1 MSTSP
6 QPNASLTDTQRAG
19 IAALATTLGA
29 PACAAADAA
38 IALGQLPHE
47 QRTGLLQLLEAMDF
61 LGLRHQPPH
70 LRRTLVRIVENTSPD
85 TKAGMDGWRHLT
97 NAP

>member
-1 MSTSP
+1 MSTS
-6 QPNASLTDTQRAG
+6 LTDIQRAG

-29 PACAAADAA
+29 ADDAAAQSAA
-38 IALGQLPHE
+38 ALPQLPDH
-47 QRTGLLQLLEAMDF
+47 QRTGLLQLLDAMES

-70 LRRTLVRIVENTSPD
+70 LRRILVRIIENTSPE

-97 NAP
+97 GAP